1 MIASN
6 FDFFFFFIITQELD
20 ADYSSKVFTTGP
32 YQWTV
37 MSLR

>member
-6 FDFFFFFIITQELD
+6 FVDFFFIITQELD

-32 YQWTV
+32 YQLTV